1 MELNA
6 YHIVWTVEVLK
17 TGKVEFNHFA
27 NQKRLEETF
36 KPKAGSK
43 VYIITDKQFGM
54 IQNTW
59 NGSIPE
65 LSKPFTHSILV
76 EDGTMKRLVPLSEVQ
91 FNNAIQ
97 Y

>member
-6 YHIVWTVEVLK
+6 YHIVWTVEILNNEK
-17 TGKVEFNHFA
+17 TQFNHFA
-27 NQKRLEETF
+27 SLKRLKETF
-36 KPKAGSK
+36 KPKQGSK

-59 NGSIPE
+59 DGTTPK
-65 LSKPFTHSILV
+65 LQKPFTHSILV
-76 EDGTMKRLVPLSEVQ
+76 ENGNQKSLVPLTENQ